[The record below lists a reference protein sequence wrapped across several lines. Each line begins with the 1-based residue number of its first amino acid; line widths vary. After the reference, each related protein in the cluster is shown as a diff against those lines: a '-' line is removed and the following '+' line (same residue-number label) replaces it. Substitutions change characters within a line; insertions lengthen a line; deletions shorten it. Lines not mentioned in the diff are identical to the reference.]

1 MTALKEQLFAE
12 AFSEL
17 VARASSE
24 PFVRLGAIGR
34 RPASTL
40 DAYRGPITAVPEL
53 DSRGRR
59 FADLEAWIIAKER
72 TLRHVHGGAPRRG
85 AFDRL

>member
-24 PFVRLGAIGR
+24 PFVGLGAIGR
-34 RPASTL
+34 PANPL
-40 DAYRGPITAVPEL
+40 DAHCRPITVVPDAE
-53 DSRGRR
+53 SRGRR
-59 FADLEAWIIAKER
+59 FADLESWIIAKER
-72 TLRHVHGGAPRRG
+72 TLRRAHDGAPRRK
-85 AFDRL
+85 ASDRR